1 MTNVSIR
8 RKSLFLFLL
17 IALVATPWA
26 AAGGPRPE
34 SPRAAHAVEDVP
46 FFGNFW
52 RFLRS
57 VWEKEGCNID
67 PDGRCVNEPA
77 QTPPLQPKEGCGI
90 DPWGRCVNEPAQT
103 PPPQTEAGCNIDPWG
118 HCVS

>member
-8 RKSLFLFLL
+8 RKILFLFLL
-17 IALVATPWA
+17 IALVTTPWA
-26 AAGGPRPE
+26 AARSPQSE
-34 SPRAAHAVEDVP
+34 TPRAAHAVEDVP

-67 PDGRCVNEPA
+67 PNGRCVVEPTQTAKIGCNIDPNGHCVVEPA
-77 QTPPLQPKEGCGI
+77 QTPPLQPK
-90 DPWGRCVNEPAQT
+90 
-103 PPPQTEAGCNIDPWG
+103 AGCNIDPWG
-118 HCVS
+118 RCIP